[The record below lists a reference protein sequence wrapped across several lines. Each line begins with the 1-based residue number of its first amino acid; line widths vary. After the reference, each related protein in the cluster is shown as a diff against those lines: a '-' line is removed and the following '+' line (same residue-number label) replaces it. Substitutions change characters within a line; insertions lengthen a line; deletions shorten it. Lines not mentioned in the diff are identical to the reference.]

1 MRSTR
6 GQGQRGAAAV
16 ELVLVT
22 PVLIVLLLFVV
33 AGGRLADARAQV
45 DAAARDAARAGTQ
58 ARSAAGAERAGAA
71 AADTRLRDAGVECRS
86 LAVQVDTTGFAAGGT
101 VAATVTCTVELGD
114 LTLLAVPGTRVVT
127 ATAAEPVDV
136 YRGVRR

>member
-1 MRSTR
+1 MRTPIGGS
-6 GQGQRGAAAV
+6 QRGAAAV

-45 DAAARDAARAGTQ
+45 DAAARDAARAGTL
-58 ARSAAGAERAGAA
+58 ARSAAGAERAGKE
-71 AADTRLRDAGVECRS
+71 AADSRLHDAGVECRS
-86 LAVQVDTTGFAAGGT
+86 LLVQVDATRFAPGGT
-101 VAATVTCTVELGD
+101 VAATVTCTVDLGD
-114 LTLLAVPGTRVVT
+114 LTLLAVPGSRSVT

>member
-1 MRSTR
+1 MRTPVGES
-6 GQGQRGAAAV
+6 QRGAAAV

-45 DAAARDAARAGTQ
+45 DAAAREAARAGTL
-58 ARSAAGAERAGAA
+58 ARSAAGAERAGTAA
-71 AADTRLRDAGVECRS
+71 AGTRLHDAGVECRS
-86 LAVQVDTTGFAAGGT
+86 LVVQVDTTRFSAGGT
-101 VAATVTCTVELGD
+101 VATTVTCTVDLGD
-114 LTLLAVPGTRVVT
+114 LTLLAVPGTRSVT